1 MKRGTGSLAKVGDV
15 MSSASRG
22 QQPKASTIE
31 GGTLIRFPDVH
42 ARTGLSRSTICRLEQ
57 QGQFPRHYRI
67 SPNAVAWLESEVA
80 AWIRSR
86 TDAV

>member
-1 MKRGTGSLAKVGDV
+1 MKQRISSTTKAGDLSTAAGKSLQTGTDTPQG
-15 MSSASRG
+15 R
-22 QQPKASTIE
+22 
-31 GGTLIRFPDVH
+31 TLIRFPDVQ

-67 SPNAVAWLESEVA
+67 SPNAVAWLAEEVA

-86 TDAV
+86 TGEV